1 MIATSSGIHSP
12 GAADRERPSARA
24 RKPGR
29 FLDRLRAGPIV
40 LDAGMGTRLVARG
53 LDLGRD
59 DPCLWNLDRP
69 DDVLNIHRL
78 DRAAGAVGLVSN
90 TFGAN
95 RAWLARF
102 GRRDDVESINR
113 AAVALA
119 REAAA
124 PDGIVLGDIGPTCAV
139 EPGAAGEQAA
149 RQRDAGVD
157 AILLETFRLEPA
169 LAVLAEVRAALGG
182 DPVPIVV
189 GLWQWPDAVEDAAR
203 RLVDAGADAIG
214 ANCRPAIAEVPTLIR
229 RLAAAVPC
237 PLLAKPGVGP
247 GDGDGEA
254 DSNPSAFAAAVPG
267 LLDQNVRLIGG
278 CCGTTH
284 AHVAA
289 LAAACSALHPADTSS
304 RPGVRP

>member
-1 MIATSSGIHSP
+1 MIVIPSGIHSLDAAECERSSAHNP
-12 GAADRERPSARA
+12 G
-24 RKPGR
+24 PGR
-29 FLDRLRAGPIV
+29 FLDRLRDSPLV

-53 LDLGRD
+53 LEVSRD

-69 DDVLNIHRL
+69 DDVRAIHRL
-78 DRAAGAVGLVSN
+78 DRTAGAVGLVTN

-102 GRRDDVESINR
+102 GRPDDVEAINR

-124 PDGIVLGDIGPTCAV
+124 PEGIVLGDIGPTSAD
-139 EPGAAGEQAA
+139 EPNAAGQQAA
-149 RQRDAGVD
+149 WLRDAGVD
-157 AILLETFRLEPA
+157 AILLETFQLEPA
-169 LAVLAEVRAALGG
+169 LAVLAEVGVVLGG

-203 RLVDAGADAIG
+203 RLVDAGAAAIG
-214 ANCRPAIAEVPTLIR
+214 ANCRPAIADLPTLVR

-237 PLLAKPGVGP
+237 PLLAKPGIAP
-247 GDGDGEA
+247 GDGEV
-254 DSNPSAFAAAVPG
+254 DSTPSTFAAAVPG

-278 CCGTTH
+278 CCGTTD